1 LDIKIV
7 KKSSIKS
14 SRKRRSK
21 FKPLLE
27 AIDKLK
33 PGGSQAVEVSYT
45 SDKNVNSM
53 RTAVY
58 QYSKLKNIKIKSE
71 RNLEAKKIHF
81 YRVK

>member
-1 LDIKIV
+1 MDIKIV

-71 RNLEAKKIHF
+71 RNLETKKIHF

>member
-1 LDIKIV
+1 
-7 KKSSIKS
+7 
-14 SRKRRSK
+14 
-21 FKPLLE
+21 LE

-33 PGGSQAVEVSYT
+33 AGGSQAVEVSYT

>member
-1 LDIKIV
+1 MDIKIV

-14 SRKRRSK
+14 SKKRRSK

-71 RNLEAKKIHF
+71 RDIESKKIHF

>member
-58 QYSKLKNIKIKSE
+58 QYSKLKNIKIKSQ
-71 RNLEAKKIHF
+71 RDLAAKKIHF
-81 YRVK
+81 FRVK